1 MTLNSQEKFRN
12 KQEQDQLPIIIISI
26 VIIVY
31 VVLLVILIKYFLNKS
46 LAKEK
51 HYNEYFKKLKK
62 IIKKEKTL
70 KYSFPFQTI
79 NNQHS
84 NESTNVIQIRNEKQ
98 SNKKVGINGK
108 KKKSN
113 QDPSLQD
120 NKKLLYSIV

>member
-1 MTLNSQEKFRN
+1 MTLNSEEKLSN
-12 KQEQDQLPIIIISI
+12 KPEQDQLPIIIISI
-26 VIIVY
+26 VIIIY
-31 VVLLVILIKYFLNKS
+31 IILLLFLIKYFLNKS

-62 IIKKEKTL
+62 IKKKEKTL

-84 NESTNVIQIRNEKQ
+84 NESANVIQIRNEKQ
-98 SNKKVGINGK
+98 SNKKIGINGK

-113 QDPSLQD
+113 QDPSVQD
-120 NKKLLYSIV
+120 NKKILYSIV